1 MPFRLFAT
9 AAMVAIGATLGLM
22 VARALTIPLMPIDT
36 AETDALLLH
45 HLGLGLFGALA
56 LLPLLMRAGGGG
68 LRRGLLWGGAI
79 FLIFSLFP
87 WLAQPETRPGRVP
100 AGLGLWLF
108 SVAASAAGL
117 WLLAGKDGR
126 RDWQRQLAGGILLV
140 LPLLLGFVLG
150 ERPERLLTPGFG
162 EALLQVPELAVWRDL
177 GLNLLFWLLL
187 GVFSGLAMRRAM
199 PSVDGKSGA
208 VEAPPE
214 G

>member
-22 VARALTIPLMPIDT
+22 VARALTIPLLPIDT

-45 HLGLGLFGALA
+45 HLGLGIAGTLA
-56 LLPLLMRAGGGG
+56 LLPLLMRAGGGAM
-68 LRRGLLWGGAI
+68 RGLLWGGGI
-79 FLIFSLFP
+79 FLVFSLFP
-87 WLAQPETRPGRVP
+87 WLAQPDTRPGRVP

-108 SVAASAAGL
+108 SVAASSAGM
-117 WLLAGKDGR
+117 WLLIR
-126 RDWQRQLAGGILLV
+126 RDWQHRLAGAILLA
-140 LPLLLGFVLG
+140 LPLLVGFVLG

-162 EALLQVPELAVWRDL
+162 EALLQVPDLAVWRDL

-187 GVFSGLAMRRAM
+187 GVFSGLATRRRLPA
-199 PSVDGKSGA
+199 VGGKSGA